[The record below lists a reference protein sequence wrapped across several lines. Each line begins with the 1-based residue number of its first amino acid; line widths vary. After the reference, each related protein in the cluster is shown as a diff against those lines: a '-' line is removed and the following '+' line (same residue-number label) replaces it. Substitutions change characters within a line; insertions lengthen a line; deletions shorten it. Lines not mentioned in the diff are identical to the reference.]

1 MSFRS
6 IEQLLRRNS
15 KTKISRNIVDGVHD
29 QKEERCVQSLR
40 ELLLASNQLPEK
52 FDDYYLLLRYA
63 HFFYFVENYLR
74 IRGVLFFHTR
84 RMPVSFQ
91 FCTEDGLDLI
101 TLFHYAAF

>member
-29 QKEERCVQSLR
+29 QKDEQCVQSLR

-52 FDDYYLLLRYA
+52 FDDYYLLLRYSR
-63 HFFYFVENYLR
+63 FIYLLENYV
-74 IRGVLFFHTR
+74 IVLL
-84 RMPVSFQ
+84 
-91 FCTEDGLDLI
+91 LDRNGPSK
-101 TLFHYAAF
+101 